1 MLAFKNSAFIRVPII
16 FIKPEK
22 DKDMIL
28 YEYEAK
34 RLFMEKGVS
43 IPRGE
48 VAKTSAEAA
57 AIARKMGR
65 PVMIK
70 AQILAHPGMGEG
82 EAQIAGSPEEASRT
96 AEELLRKSYKGQQ
109 VLELLVEE
117 VVPVQKEIHVAIRV
131 DGAAGAPLVMASLER
146 LSDLDEEAK
155 ASARV
160 ASSHADPF
168 LGLKSHEARKVAKA
182 LGFTGDAA
190 GKLADQVHRLYKA
203 YAAWNAL
210 SAGFNPLVMTPE
222 GNFFASGAFL
232 EMDDSALFRF
242 PHFRDLS
249 LSRMLDPLAREGKT
263 IGVTYVGL
271 EGDIGVIC
279 TGAGIGMATVD
290 LISKRS
296 RPANFLETGG
306 GITEKQMADVLRLV
320 LKKPGLKGVFLNMY
334 GGINP
339 IHEGAKGVV
348 KVIREDRVNI
358 PVVAKAIGN
367 FQEETWKIL
376 GEGGVT
382 VIKTIPTDQAV
393 EELFKRLGK

>member
-1 MLAFKNSAFIRVPII
+1 ML
-16 FIKPEK
+16 
-22 DKDMIL
+22 L
-28 YEYEAK
+28 YEHEAK
-34 RLFMEKGVS
+34 RLFKEQGIS
-43 IPRGE
+43 IPQGE
-48 VAKTSAEAA
+48 VAKSASEAA
-57 AIARKMGR
+57 EIARKMGK
-65 PVMIK
+65 PVTIK
-70 AQILAHPGMGEG
+70 AQVLALPGVGSWDT
-82 EAQIAGSPEEASRT
+82 QSAGNPEEAGRI
-96 AEELLRKSYKGQQ
+96 AEGLLRKPYNGQR
-109 VLELLVEE
+109 VSELLVEE
-117 VVPVQKEIHVAIRV
+117 VLPVQKEIHVAIRV
-131 DGAAGAPLVMASLER
+131 DGAAGAPLVMASLEG
-146 LSDLDEEAK
+146 LSDLDDEAK
-155 ASARV
+155 ASAKV
-160 ASSHADPF
+160 ASAHADPF
-168 LGLKSHEARKVAKA
+168 HGLKSHEARKMAKA

-190 GKLADQVHRLYKA
+190 VKLADQIQRLFKT
-203 YAAWNAL
+203 YAGWNAL

-222 GNFFASGAFL
+222 GNFSASGAFL
-232 EMDDSALFRF
+232 ELDDSALFRF
-242 PHFRDLS
+242 PQFRKLS
-249 LSRMLDPLAREGKT
+249 LSRILDPLAREGKT

-271 EGDIGVIC
+271 EGDIGIIC

-306 GITEKQMADVLRLV
+306 GITEKQMADVMRLV

-348 KVIREDRVNI
+348 KVIREDKVKI

-376 GEGGVT
+376 EEGGVT

>member
-1 MLAFKNSAFIRVPII
+1 LKELGVFFSLSLLFIQ
-16 FIKPEK
+16 PEK
-22 DKDMIL
+22 DKEMIL
-28 YEYEAK
+28 YEHEAK
-34 RLFMEKGVS
+34 RLFKEQGISVLQ
-43 IPRGE
+43 GE
-48 VAKTSAEAA
+48 VAKTPSEAA
-57 AIARKMGR
+57 EIARKMGK
-65 PVMIK
+65 PVILK
-70 AQILAHPGMGEG
+70 AQVLAHPGKVAG
-82 EAQIAGSPEEASRT
+82 EAQTAGSPEEAGRI
-96 AEELLRKSYKGQQ
+96 AEGLFKKPYDGQK
-109 VLELLVEE
+109 VSELLVEE
-117 VVPVQKEIHVAIRV
+117 ILSAQNEVHVAIRV
-131 DGAAGAPLVMASLER
+131 DGEAGVPLVMASLER
-146 LSDLDEEAK
+146 LSELDDVAPGSAK
-155 ASARV
+155 VART
-160 ASSHADPF
+160 HADPF
-168 LGLKSHEARKVAKA
+168 LGLKIHGARKMAKA
-182 LGFTGDAA
+182 LGFTGDGAV
-190 GKLADQVHRLYKA
+190 KLADQVQRMYKA
-203 YAAWNAL
+203 YAKWNAL
-210 SAGFNPLVMTPE
+210 TAGFNPMVMTAE
-222 GNFFASGAFL
+222 GNFFAAGAFL

-242 PHFRDLS
+242 SQFRDLS
-249 LSRMLDPLAREGKT
+249 LTRILDPMAREGKT

-306 GITEKQMADVLRLV
+306 GITEKQMADVMRLV

-367 FQEETWKIL
+367 FQEETWKVL
-376 GEGGVT
+376 EEGGVT

>member
-1 MLAFKNSAFIRVPII
+1 
-16 FIKPEK
+16 
-22 DKDMIL
+22 MIL
-28 YEYEAK
+28 YEHEAK
-34 RLFMEKGVS
+34 RLFKEKGIS
-43 IPRGE
+43 IPPGG
-48 VAKTSAEAA
+48 VAKSPSEAA
-57 AIARKMGR
+57 EIAQKLGK
-65 PVMIK
+65 PVIIK
-70 AQILAHPGMGEG
+70 AQVLALPGVG
-82 EAQIAGSPEEASRT
+82 AGDHQTAGGPEEAGRV
-96 AEELLRKSYKGQQ
+96 AEGLLGRSYNRQR
-109 VLELLVEE
+109 VSELLVEE
-117 VVPVQKEIHVAIRV
+117 GLPAQKEIHVAIRV

-146 LSDLDEEAK
+146 LSELDEEAK
-155 ASARV
+155 ASAKV
-160 ASSHADPF
+160 TSSYADPF
-168 LGLKSHEARKVAKA
+168 HGLKSYEARKMAKA

-190 GKLADQVHRLYKA
+190 VKLADQIQRLFKT
-203 YAAWNAL
+203 YAGWEAL
-210 SAGFNPLVMTPE
+210 TAGFNPLVMTPE
-222 GNFFASGAFL
+222 GNFSASGAFL
-232 EMDDSALFRF
+232 ELDDSALFRF
-242 PHFRDLS
+242 PQFRELS
-249 LSRMLDPLAREGKT
+249 LARILDPLAREGKT

-306 GITEKQMADVLRLV
+306 GITEKQMADVMRLV

-348 KVIREDRVNI
+348 KVIREDGVNI

-367 FQEETWKIL
+367 FQEETWKVL
-376 GEGGVT
+376 EEGGVT

>member
-1 MLAFKNSAFIRVPII
+1 MKEIGVFFSSSPLFIL
-16 FIKPEK
+16 PEK
-22 DKDMIL
+22 DKEMIL
-28 YEYEAK
+28 YEHEAK
-34 RLFMEKGVS
+34 KLLKENGVS
-43 IPRGE
+43 VPQGE
-48 VAKTSAEAA
+48 VAKTPLEAA
-57 AIARKMGR
+57 EIARKMGK
-65 PVMIK
+65 PMIIK
-70 AQILAHPGMGEG
+70 AQVLALPGMGVG
-82 EAQIAGSPEEASRT
+82 EAQTVGSPEEAGRI
-96 AEELLRKSYKGQQ
+96 AERLLRNSYSGQQ
-109 VLELLVEE
+109 VSELLVEE
-117 VVPVQKEIHVAIRV
+117 VLPVQKEIHVAIRV

-146 LSDLDEEAK
+146 LSELDEEAK
-155 ASARV
+155 VSPKV

-168 LGLKSHEARKVAKA
+168 HGLKSHEARKMAKR

-190 GKLADQVHRLYKA
+190 VKLADQAHRLYKT

-222 GNFFASGAFL
+222 GNFFSAGAFL
-232 EMDDSALFRF
+232 EIDDSALFRF

-249 LSRMLDPLAREGKT
+249 LARILDPLAREGKT

-306 GITEKQMADVLRLV
+306 GITEKQMADVMRLV

-348 KVIREDRVNI
+348 KVIREDRVNL

-376 GEGGVT
+376 EEGGVT
-382 VIKTIPTDQAV
+382 VIKTIPTDLAV

>member
-1 MLAFKNSAFIRVPII
+1 
-16 FIKPEK
+16 
-22 DKDMIL
+22 MIL
-28 YEYEAK
+28 YEHEAK
-34 RLFMEKGVS
+34 RLFKEQGVS
-43 IPRGE
+43 VPQGE
-48 VAKTSAEAA
+48 VAKTPSVAAE
-57 AIARKMGR
+57 IARKMGK
-65 PVMIK
+65 PVIIK
-70 AQILAHPGMGEG
+70 AQVLALPGMGAG
-82 EAQIAGSPEEASRT
+82 EAQTAGSPEEAGRIT
-96 AEELLRKSYKGQQ
+96 EGLLKKHYDGQK
-109 VLELLVEE
+109 VSELLVEE
-117 VVPVQKEIHVAIRV
+117 VLSAQKEVYVTVRV
-131 DGAAGAPLVMASLER
+131 DGAAGGPLVMASLER

-155 ASARV
+155 ASPKV

-168 LGLKSHEARKVAKA
+168 RGLKSHEARKMAKR
-182 LGFTGDAA
+182 LGFTEDGAL
-190 GKLADQVHRLYKA
+190 KLADQIQRMYKA
-203 YAAWNAL
+203 YVQWNAL
-210 SAGFNPLVMTPE
+210 AGGFNPLVMTPE
-222 GNFFASGAFL
+222 GNFVAAGAFL

-242 PHFRDLS
+242 PQFRDLS
-249 LSRMLDPLAREGKT
+249 LSRILDPLAREGKT

-271 EGDIGVIC
+271 GGDIGVIC

-290 LISKRS
+290 LISKQS

-306 GITEKQMADVLRLV
+306 GITEKQMAEVMRLV

-376 GEGGVT
+376 EEGGVT

>member
-1 MLAFKNSAFIRVPII
+1 MKEIGVFFSSSPLFIL
-16 FIKPEK
+16 PEK
-22 DKDMIL
+22 DKEMIL
-28 YEYEAK
+28 YEHEAK
-34 RLFMEKGVS
+34 KLLKEKGVS
-43 IPRGE
+43 IPQGE
-48 VAKTSAEAA
+48 VAKTPSEAA
-57 AIARKMGR
+57 EIARKMGK
-65 PVMIK
+65 PMIIK
-70 AQILAHPGMGEG
+70 AQVLALPGMGVG
-82 EAQIAGSPEEASRT
+82 EAQTVGSPEEAGRI
-96 AEELLRKSYKGQQ
+96 AERLLRNSYSGQQ
-109 VLELLVEE
+109 VSELLVEE
-117 VVPVQKEIHVAIRV
+117 VLPVQKEIHVAIRV
-131 DGAAGAPLVMASLER
+131 DGAAGAPLVVASLER
-146 LSDLDEEAK
+146 LSELDEEAK
-155 ASARV
+155 SSPKV

-168 LGLKSHEARKVAKA
+168 HGLKSHEARKMAKR

-190 GKLADQVHRLYKA
+190 VKLADQVHRLYKT

-222 GNFFASGAFL
+222 GNFFSDGAFL
-232 EMDDSALFRF
+232 EIDDSALFRF
-242 PHFRDLS
+242 PQFRDLS
-249 LSRMLDPLAREGKT
+249 LSRILDPLAREGKT

-306 GITEKQMADVLRLV
+306 GITEKQMADVMRLV

-376 GEGGVT
+376 EEGGVT
-382 VIKTIPTDQAV
+382 VIKTIPTDLAV

>member
-1 MLAFKNSAFIRVPII
+1 
-16 FIKPEK
+16 
-22 DKDMIL
+22 MIL
-28 YEYEAK
+28 YEHEA
-34 RLFMEKGVS
+34 RGFLEKGVS
-43 IPRGE
+43 IPQGE

-57 AIARKMGR
+57 EIARKMGK
-65 PVMIK
+65 PVTIK
-70 AQILAHPGMGEG
+70 AQILALPGV
-82 EAQIAGSPEEASRT
+82 EAGDAQTAGSPEEARRV
-96 AEELLRKSYKGQQ
+96 AEGLLRKSYNGQR
-109 VLELLVEE
+109 VSELLVEE
-117 VVPVQKEIHVAIRV
+117 GLPAQKEIHVAIRV

-155 ASARV
+155 ASAKV
-160 ASSHADPF
+160 ASIHADPF
-168 LGLKSHEARKVAKA
+168 HGLKSHEARKMAKA

-190 GKLADQVHRLYKA
+190 VKLADQIQRLFKT
-203 YAAWNAL
+203 YAGWNAL
-210 SAGFNPLVMTPE
+210 NAGFNPLVMTPE
-222 GNFFASGAFL
+222 GNFSASGAFL
-232 EMDDSALFRF
+232 ELDDSALFRF
-242 PHFRDLS
+242 PQFRELS
-249 LSRMLDPLAREGKT
+249 LSRILDPLAREGKT

-306 GITEKQMADVLRLV
+306 GITEKQMADVMRLV
-320 LKKPGLKGVFLNMY
+320 LKKAGLKGVFLNMY

-376 GEGGVT
+376 EEGGVT

>member
-1 MLAFKNSAFIRVPII
+1 
-16 FIKPEK
+16 
-22 DKDMIL
+22 MIL
-28 YEYEAK
+28 YEQEAK
-34 RLFMEKGVS
+34 KLFAEQGIS

-48 VAKTSAEAA
+48 VAKSPSEADE
-57 AIARKMGR
+57 IARKMGN
-65 PVMIK
+65 PVILK
-70 AQILAHPGMGEG
+70 AQVLALPGKEPGG
-82 EAQIAGSPEEASRT
+82 SQTAGSPEEARRA
-96 AEELLRKSYKGQQ
+96 AEGLLQKSFGGQK
-109 VLELLVEE
+109 VSDLLVEE
-117 VVPVQKEIHVAIRV
+117 SLPVKKEIHVAIRV
-131 DGAAGAPLVMASLER
+131 DGSAGAPLVMASLEP
-146 LSDLDEEAK
+146 LSELDEEAK

-160 ASSHADPF
+160 ASAHADPF
-168 LGLKSHEARKVAKA
+168 LGLKSHGARKMAKA

-190 GKLADQVHRLYKA
+190 VKLADQIQRMYKA
-203 YAAWNAL
+203 YAKWNAL
-210 SAGFNPLVMTPE
+210 TAGFNPLAMTPE
-222 GNFFASGAFL
+222 GDFFAAGAFL
-232 EMDDSALFRF
+232 ELDDSALFRF
-242 PHFRDLS
+242 PQFRELS
-249 LSRMLDPLAREGKT
+249 LSRILDPLAREGKT

-271 EGDIGVIC
+271 EGDIGIIC

-306 GITEKQMADVLRLV
+306 GITEKQMADVMRLV

-348 KVIREDRVNI
+348 KVIREDRVSI

-376 GEGGVT
+376 EEGGVT

>member
-1 MLAFKNSAFIRVPII
+1 ML
-16 FIKPEK
+16 
-22 DKDMIL
+22 L
-28 YEYEAK
+28 YEHEAK
-34 RLFMEKGVS
+34 RLFRDQGVS
-43 IPRGE
+43 VPRGE
-48 VAKTSAEAA
+48 VAKTSLEAA
-57 AIARKMGR
+57 EIAREIGR

-70 AQILAHPGMGEG
+70 TQVLVLPGVGAGDAQT
-82 EAQIAGSPEEASRT
+82 AGSPEEAGRV
-96 AEELLRKSYKGQQ
+96 AEGLLGKSYNGQR
-109 VLELLVEE
+109 VSELLVEE
-117 VVPVQKEIHVAIRV
+117 VLPAQKEIHVAIRV

-155 ASARV
+155 GSAKV
-160 ASSHADPF
+160 ASSHVDPF
-168 LGLKSHEARKVAKA
+168 LGLKSHLARRMAKA

-190 GKLADQVHRLYKA
+190 VKLADQVYRIYKA
-203 YAAWNAL
+203 YAKWNAL
-210 SAGFNPLVMTPE
+210 TAGFNPLVMTPE
-222 GNFFASGAFL
+222 ENFFAAGAFL
-232 EMDDSALFRF
+232 EIDDSALFRF
-242 PHFRDLS
+242 PQFRELS
-249 LSRMLDPLAREGKT
+249 LSRILDPLAREGKT

-290 LISKRS
+290 LISRQS

-306 GITEKQMADVLRLV
+306 GITEKQMADVMRLV

-367 FQEETWKIL
+367 FQEETWKVL
-376 GEGGVT
+376 EEGGVT

>member
-1 MLAFKNSAFIRVPII
+1 ML
-16 FIKPEK
+16 
-22 DKDMIL
+22 L
-28 YEYEAK
+28 YEYETK
-34 RLFMEKGVS
+34 KLFKEQGIS
-43 IPRGE
+43 IPQGE
-48 VAKTSAEAA
+48 VARTSPEAA
-57 AIARKMGR
+57 GIARKMGK
-65 PVMIK
+65 PVVIK
-70 AQILAHPGMGEG
+70 AQVLGLPGQGLG
-82 EAQIAGSPEEASRT
+82 DGQAVGTPEEAGRV
-96 AEELLRKSYKGQQ
+96 AEGLLGKSYNRQR
-109 VLELLVEE
+109 VTELLVEE
-117 VVPVQKEIHVAIRV
+117 GLPAQKEIHVAIRV
-131 DGAAGAPLVMASLER
+131 DGTAGAPLVMASLEP

-155 ASARV
+155 ASVKV

-168 LGLKSHEARKVAKA
+168 HGLKSHEARRMAKA
-182 LGFTGDAA
+182 LGFTGNTAV
-190 GKLADQVHRLYKA
+190 KLADQVHKLYKA
-203 YAAWNAL
+203 YAQRNAL
-210 SAGFNPLVMTPE
+210 TAGFIPLVMTPE
-222 GNFFASGAFL
+222 ENFFAAGAFL

-242 PHFRDLS
+242 PQFRDLS
-249 LSRMLDPLAREGKT
+249 LSRILDPLAREGKT

-271 EGDIGVIC
+271 EGDIGVIS

-290 LISKRS
+290 LISRQS

-306 GITEKQMADVLRLV
+306 GITEKQMAEVMRLV

-348 KVIREDRVNI
+348 KVIREERVDI

-376 GEGGVT
+376 EEGGVT

>member
-1 MLAFKNSAFIRVPII
+1 
-16 FIKPEK
+16 
-22 DKDMIL
+22 MIL
-28 YEYEAK
+28 YEHETK
-34 RLFMEKGVS
+34 RLFKEHGIFV
-43 IPRGE
+43 PRGE
-48 VAKTSAEAA
+48 VAKSPSEAA
-57 AIARKMGR
+57 EIARKMAK
-65 PVMIK
+65 PVVVK
-70 AQILAHPGMGEG
+70 AQVLALPGV
-82 EAQIAGSPEEASRT
+82 EAGDAQKAGSPEEAGRV
-96 AEELLRKSYKGQQ
+96 AERLLGRSYNRQR
-109 VLELLVEE
+109 VAELLVEE
-117 VVPVQKEIHVAIRV
+117 GLPVQKEIHAAIRV
-131 DGAAGAPLVMASLER
+131 DGTAGAPLVMASLER
-146 LSDLDEEAK
+146 LSELDEEAK
-155 ASARV
+155 ASAKV
-160 ASSHADPF
+160 ASVHADPF
-168 LGLKSHEARKVAKA
+168 HGLKSHEARKMAKS
-182 LGFTGDAA
+182 LGFAGDAA
-190 GKLADQVHRLYKA
+190 GKLADQIHRLYRA

-210 SAGFNPLVMTPE
+210 AAGFNPLVMTPE
-222 GNFFASGAFL
+222 GNFYAAGAFL

-242 PHFRDLS
+242 PQFRELS
-249 LSRMLDPLAREGKT
+249 LSRILDPLAREGKT

-271 EGDIGVIC
+271 EGDIGIIC

-306 GITEKQMADVLRLV
+306 GITEKQMADVMRLV

-348 KVIREDRVNI
+348 KVIREDRVEI

-376 GEGGVT
+376 EEGGVT

>member
-1 MLAFKNSAFIRVPII
+1 ML
-16 FIKPEK
+16 
-22 DKDMIL
+22 L
-28 YEYEAK
+28 YEHEAK
-34 RLFMEKGVS
+34 RLFKDQGVS
-43 IPRGE
+43 VPRGE
-48 VAKTSAEAA
+48 VAKTSLEAA
-57 AIARKMGR
+57 EIARKIGR

-70 AQILAHPGMGEG
+70 TQVLVLPGVGAGDAQT
-82 EAQIAGSPEEASRT
+82 AGSPEEAGRV
-96 AEELLRKSYKGQQ
+96 AEGLLGKSYNGQR
-109 VLELLVEE
+109 VSELLVEE
-117 VVPVQKEIHVAIRV
+117 VLPAQKEIHVAIRV

-155 ASARV
+155 GSAKV
-160 ASSHADPF
+160 ASSHVDPF
-168 LGLKSHEARKVAKA
+168 LGLKSHLARRMAKT

-190 GKLADQVHRLYKA
+190 VKLADQVYRIYKA
-203 YAAWNAL
+203 YAKWNAL
-210 SAGFNPLVMTPE
+210 TAGFNPLVMTPE
-222 GNFFASGAFL
+222 ENFFAAGAFL
-232 EMDDSALFRF
+232 EIDDSALFRF
-242 PHFRDLS
+242 PQFRELS
-249 LSRMLDPLAREGKT
+249 LSRILDPLAREGKT

-290 LISKRS
+290 LISRQS

-306 GITEKQMADVLRLV
+306 GITEKQMAEVMRLV

-367 FQEETWKIL
+367 FQEETWKVL
-376 GEGGVT
+376 EEGGVT